1 MISLSPGERP
11 VLEGIVAGKANKAI
25 AYDLNISVR
34 TVEVGRT
41 RMLFRPNTHSI
52 AEAIRHGVLG
62 HESLLLATGSS
73 RPVWIKIYA
82 INFYP

>member
-41 RMLFRPNTHSI
+41 RMLPT
-52 AEAIRHGVLG
+52 
-62 HESLLLATGSS
+62 
-73 RPVWIKIYA
+73 
-82 INFYP
+82 